1 MVKLESGAA
10 RHGRNWCTNCR
21 RMGGGGGDG
30 GAGGGAGEGD
40 QEEGGGQE
48 WGEEWAREERRRC
61 MNDELCATCHGRH
74 ASLVFNRLE
83 ERPSAV
89 SAARAA
95 RTAEVGSRSGRAPRS
110 ARAATTRHPSAPAGT
125 CDAASPPRY
134 LSVHS
139 HHLAGPLTPC
149 RRDQVRTRASMHLVQ
164 MGYIRRYR
172 DWSIANRPK
181 ATNPSA
187 TAASRY
193 LPNGCARIA
202 CSAPSSPCAFC
213 RSKVSAA

>member
-1 MVKLESGAA
+1 MGREMGTGRTETVHERRAMRDLVTAAMRVWSSIVLRSARRPSA
-10 RHGRNWCTNCR
+10 RHGRPVPPKWVHGLVGLPDRHELPPPVTCR
-21 RMGGGGGDG
+21 HR
-30 GAGGGAGEGD
+30 
-40 QEEGGGQE
+40 QV
-48 WGEEWAREERRRC
+48 
-61 MNDELCATCHGRH
+61 H
-74 ASLVFNRLE
+74 AM
-83 ERPSAV
+83 RPLLPV
-89 SAARAA
+89 IC
-95 RTAEVGSRSGRAPRS
+95 RSTLITWP
-110 ARAATTRHPSAPAGT
+110 
-125 CDAASPPRY
+125 
-134 LSVHS
+134 
-139 HHLAGPLTPC
+139 GPLMPC